1 MCSRLLGEKQR
12 ENKLSGRVLR
22 NLLCADCTCCPGWGQ
37 PHNPVLDK
45 LHCGILQKLS
55 CFGIR
60 MANDTKRVDLYLG
73 TPLQSI
79 YVLSVWPARG

>member
-1 MCSRLLGEKQR
+1 MLIALVAQDG
-12 ENKLSGRVLR
+12 V
-22 NLLCADCTCCPGWGQ
+22 NLTIQCLMSYI
-37 PHNPVLDK
+37 VES
-45 LHCGILQKLS
+45 LQKLS